1 MKPLKRLNLRLY
13 RKEPWKT
20 NNLPIK
26 QNVKSN
32 TKKLFTLKE
41 ERTLILSN
49 WINKLLN
56 NIKYKLHTP
65 MIELYKNETWRKWLV
80 RKIIKL
86 ILKSSFMERVKWVE
100 VLEWDSLLMIKV
112 NKVEQQLVVSGERK
126 EMDNTV
132 LISKVILIQLQSKIN
147 FEMCKIMLI
156 EDTKDL

>member
-1 MKPLKRLNLRLY
+1 
-13 RKEPWKT
+13 
-20 NNLPIK
+20 
-26 QNVKSN
+26 
-32 TKKLFTLKE
+32 
-41 ERTLILSN
+41 
-49 WINKLLN
+49 
-56 NIKYKLHTP
+56 
-65 MIELYKNETWRKWLV
+65 
-80 RKIIKL
+80 
-86 ILKSSFMERVKWVE
+86 MERVKWVE

>member
-1 MKPLKRLNLRLY
+1 
-13 RKEPWKT
+13 
-20 NNLPIK
+20 
-26 QNVKSN
+26 
-32 TKKLFTLKE
+32 
-41 ERTLILSN
+41 
-49 WINKLLN
+49 
-56 NIKYKLHTP
+56 

-126 EMDNTV
+126 AMDNTV
-132 LISKVILIQLQSKIN
+132 LISKVILIQLQLKIK